1 MAEIVFSVQS
11 DMYNTSELVD
21 IYKPNLMLSILSD
34 ILSNNF
40 LDNIVNIQF
49 TKPVLFKHSICSDIE
64 KVKWITQWKV

>member
-40 LDNIVNIQF
+40 LDNIVNIQCR
-49 TKPVLFKHSICSDIE
+49 KPVLFKHSICSDIE